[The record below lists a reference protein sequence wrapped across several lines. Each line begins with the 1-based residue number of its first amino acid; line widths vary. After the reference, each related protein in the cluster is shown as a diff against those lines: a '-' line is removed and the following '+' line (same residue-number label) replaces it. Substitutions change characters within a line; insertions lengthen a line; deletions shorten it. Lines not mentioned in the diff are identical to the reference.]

1 MEQDKKQKSELA
13 EEQLKE
19 VAGGV
24 FTRAYRC
31 NRNLK
36 LCSTRRKASA
46 QRREIGR
53 CKRRN
58 NSSASR
64 KTDTPYIIADAIL
77 KFLMYSMF
85 WELFI
90 KRTTIALTLCS
101 GYGHRQPLGIT
112 NTPSFRLYAISP
124 PVSIRRNRDRVE

>member
-19 VAGGV
+19 VGGG

-53 CKRRN
+53 CSRMK
-58 NSSASR
+58 NSSVSFLI
-64 KTDTPYIIADAIL
+64 DYYFIIADAIL
-77 KFLMYSMF
+77 KFLM
-85 WELFI
+85 
-90 KRTTIALTLCS
+90 
-101 GYGHRQPLGIT
+101 
-112 NTPSFRLYAISP
+112 
-124 PVSIRRNRDRVE
+124 

>member
-1 MEQDKKQKSELA
+1 MEQDKKQKPEVA

-19 VAGGV
+19 VVGGV

-53 CKRRN
+53 CSWRK

-64 KTDTPYIIADAIL
+64 NTDNHYIIADAIL
-77 KFLMYSMF
+77 KFLM
-85 WELFI
+85 
-90 KRTTIALTLCS
+90 
-101 GYGHRQPLGIT
+101 
-112 NTPSFRLYAISP
+112 
-124 PVSIRRNRDRVE
+124 

>member
-1 MEQDKKQKSELA
+1 MEQDKKQKPELA

-24 FTRAYRC
+24 VFTRAYRC
-31 NRNLK
+31 KRNLK

-46 QRREIGR
+46 QRRDIGR
-53 CKRRN
+53 GRRRK

-64 KTDTPYIIADAIL
+64 NTDNHYIIADAIL

-85 WELFI
+85 WEL
-90 KRTTIALTLCS
+90 RS
-101 GYGHRQPLGIT
+101 
-112 NTPSFRLYAISP
+112 
-124 PVSIRRNRDRVE
+124 

>member
-19 VAGGV
+19 VGGG

-53 CKRRN
+53 CSRRK

-64 KTDTPYIIADAIL
+64 NTDNHYIIADAIL

-85 WELFI
+85 GEL
-90 KRTTIALTLCS
+90 RS
-101 GYGHRQPLGIT
+101 
-112 NTPSFRLYAISP
+112 
-124 PVSIRRNRDRVE
+124 